1 MATSNVMID
10 NDRTRVTLWS
20 FITGEETGQH
30 IHEFD
35 YVIVPMS
42 DGELKIINED
52 GSVSISKLEKGVCY
66 YREKGVNHNVVNNT
80 NSSYSFIEVEI
91 K

>member
-66 YREKGVNHNVVNNT
+66 YREKGVNHNVINNT

>member
-52 GSVSISKLEKGVCY
+52 GSVSISRLEKGVCY
-66 YREKGVNHNVVNNT
+66 YREKGVNHNVINNT

>member
-66 YREKGVNHNVVNNT
+66 YREKGVNHNVINNT
-80 NSSYSFIEVEI
+80 NSSFSFIEVEI

>member
-10 NDRTRVTLWS
+10 NDRTRVTLWC

-35 YVIVPMS
+35 YVIIPMS

-66 YREKGVNHNVVNNT
+66 YREKGVNHNVINNT